1 MSEEKPKCDLDDLV
15 CQMQV
20 LGHLKGIKTVLG
32 EEKFKTGFSEFEG
45 LDAVLTE
52 KITAGETTLKEALEK
67 CGLSE
72 VEEIIVKPESVIIE
86 EE

>member
-32 EEKFKTGFSEFEG
+32 EEKYKAGFSEFEG
-45 LDAVLTE
+45 LDTVLTV
-52 KITAGETTLKEALEK
+52 KISAQETTLKKALEK

-72 VEEIIVKPESVIIE
+72 VEEITVKPERVIIE